1 MHTVTLHSP
10 MEEYLELIS
19 AVETSSQEE
28 EAAVPRAGAACQQ
41 GKHLVSS

>member
-10 MEEYLELIS
+10 MEEDMELTS
-19 AVETSSQEE
+19 AVGTSSQEE
-28 EAAVPRAGAACQQ
+28 EAAVPRAGAAWQQ